1 MPKAGKR
8 LRSKLAGLA
17 RCRAYQRHRV
27 TGCGCGR
34 WRTHPFP
41 RPVPT
46 RQQTARQQPT
56 ETEGPGLGTRPP
68 WGGSRRQPQCSR
80 EPRLTQE
87 RHRQARPRPPS
98 HGHQDV
104 DRSSTSGLCGPLLTL
119 GQGLPPVSACTRATR
134 GLQAPA
140 PWPRA
145 YAHAPVFPPHST
157 FSPAN
162 QLCTNWLAAIS
173 PRTFAPISLLKI
185 TQPKPQSFSSTSPP
199 SDHCASLKAPRS
211 GQPLL
216 RLRPPPRAPTRCKQA
231 ARPLQQSCSLVPT
244 QPPARVAKP
253 SLSSTLRPTTLPPSG
268 SQAPARP
275 SHFLL
280 SPALPSQP
288 PQPLHSGVLWAHPL
302 DLTSIPR
309 HALGAFTWSR
319 ASPCLLHTGDPES
332 ILS

>member
-216 RLRPPPRAPTRCKQA
+216 RLRPPPGP
-231 ARPLQQSCSLVPT
+231 
-244 QPPARVAKP
+244 PPAASRQHAPSSRAALSCPP
-253 SLSSTLRPTTLPPSG
+253 SLPPALPNPPYLPPSG
-268 SQAPARP
+268 PPRFPHLAHRLRP
-275 SHFLL
+275 D
-280 SPALPSQP
+280 P
-288 PQPLHSGVLWAHPL
+288 
-302 DLTSIPR
+302 LTS
-309 HALGAFTWSR
+309 S
-319 ASPCLLHTGDPES
+319 CLLHSPLNLPNLCTLGCSGLTPWTS
-332 ILS
+332 PPSPGMHWVPSPGLVPLPAFCTLVTPSLS

>member
-34 WRTHPFP
+34 WQTLPFP

-162 QLCTNWLAAIS
+162 QLCTNWLATIS

-216 RLRPPPRAPTRCKQA
+216 RLRPPTPGPH
-231 ARPLQQSCSLVPT
+231 PLQAGSAP
-244 QPPARVAKP
+244 PPAEL
-253 SLSSTLRPTTLPPSG
+253 LSRAHPASRPRCQTLPIFHPPAHHASPIWLTGSG
-268 SQAPARP
+268 PTLSLPPVSCTPLSTSPTSALWGALGSLLGPHLHPQACTGCLRLV
-275 SHFLL
+275 SCL
-280 SPALPSQP
+280 SLPS
-288 PQPLHSGVLWAHPL
+288 AH
-302 DLTSIPR
+302 
-309 HALGAFTWSR
+309 W
-319 ASPCLLHTGDPES
+319 
-332 ILS
+332 